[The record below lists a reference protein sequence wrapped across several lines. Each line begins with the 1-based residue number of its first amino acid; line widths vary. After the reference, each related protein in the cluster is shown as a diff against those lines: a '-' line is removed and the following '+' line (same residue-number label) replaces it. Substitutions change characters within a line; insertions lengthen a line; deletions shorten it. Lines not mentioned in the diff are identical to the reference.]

1 MNSLFSSLRQI
12 GILCG
17 VMNCGQSSLWG
28 GRRRTGGQASEGRG
42 AHRGRFTL
50 GVVLAAVLLLAA
62 NASAQLAGQA
72 VRGFTLPEYDDE
84 GRLKQEL
91 YGETAT
97 LLEGGLMQLAGLR
110 IEFYDKGELT
120 ARVFAPECAL
130 DQVGKKAASR
140 SHIRIITDKGVLT
153 GDGFAWNGENE
164 QFQIFQNVRVVIDAS
179 DPGIAA
185 QLGAP
190 AEAATPDAPDDDAPP
205 ATSAPTTLG
214 SRP

>member
-1 MNSLFSSLRQI
+1 
-12 GILCG
+12 
-17 VMNCGQSSLWG
+17 MNCGQSSLWG
-28 GRRRTGGQASEGRG
+28 ERRRTGCQASGGRG
-42 AHRGRFTL
+42 VGRGC
-50 GVVLAAVLLLAA
+50 VLFGIALVALLLLAGQ
-62 NASAQLAGQA
+62 ASAQLAGQA

-84 GRLKQEL
+84 GLLKQEL

-190 AEAATPDAPDDDAPP
+190 AEATTPDASDDDASPT
-205 ATSAPTTLG
+205 TSAPTTVG

>member
-1 MNSLFSSLRQI
+1 
-12 GILCG
+12 
-17 VMNCGQSSLWG
+17 MNCGQSILRG
-28 GRRRTGGQASEGRG
+28 KFRRTGGQASGRRG
-42 AHRGRFTL
+42 AHRARL
-50 GVVLAAVLLLAA
+50 GLVIALAALLLLVW

-190 AEAATPDAPDDDAPP
+190 AEAAAKPDAPDADAPSDTP
-205 ATSAPTTLG
+205 APPPLG
-214 SRP
+214 ARP